1 MSAAPTTRERQKAD
15 RRQRILQAGLEL
27 MRQHGFSA
35 TTYEQIAARAG
46 VSRGTVFNYFPYKE
60 SMLLDYAAAELAQ
73 LDSRVE
79 QRRHMD
85 PEWSSVDELGYLFDE
100 LGAFVER
107 QRELLLPLS
116 YELLNPDP
124 DRSRAAFLALPLGRM
139 LQRAL
144 ERGRGE
150 RRVRADYSVERLG
163 RTLANTYFMTALQW
177 SAYRSD
183 RPLQAELRL
192 ALALTLEGLLQ
203 QPPAPTDAP
212 A

>member
-1 MSAAPTTRERQKAD
+1 VSAAPTTRERQKAD
-15 RRQRILQAGLEL
+15 RRQRILRAGLEL
-27 MRQHGFSA
+27 MRQRGFSA
-35 TTYEQIAARAG
+35 TTYEQIAAQAG

-60 SMLLDYAAAELAQ
+60 SILLDYAAEELAQ

-79 QRRHMD
+79 LQRARD
-85 PEWSSVDELGYLFDE
+85 PQWTSIDELRYLFDE

-139 LQRAL
+139 LQSAL
-144 ERGRGE
+144 ERGRDEGQ
-150 RRVRADYSVERLG
+150 VRADHSVERLG
-163 RTLANTYFMTALQW
+163 RTLANTYFMTALHW

-192 ALALTLEGLLQ
+192 ALSITLEGLLHRPQ
-203 QPPAPTDAP
+203 ADPT
-212 A
+212 